1 VRADAQD
8 RRDDDAVAA
17 LSRRMDDL
25 SAKLDALLRDR
36 RDDDRRDR
44 RDHRDRYDD
53 NDALDRRDDLRDRRD
68 RRRDD
73 EFRGGKDPIGA
84 RDDENIEERNL
95 TAVRAEGEG
104 LVNDRFSGRSDDAEE
119 DRERGEPEPMASDD
133 DRHRHRREDA
143 RRDRA
148 RADSQAIRDREADA
162 LATAF
167 QRWDRV
173 CCMHG
178 HRATRPLD
186 GEQLPTFVR
195 RHARR
200 YQKYSPGWKNVDLSI
215 LPREALLVAE
225 KQIRADAEVAARD
238 PSSDVNQGALREVHE
253 LDPFS
258 GRKMIKF
265 YGPVSE
271 TLAPFTLPRM
281 RVKRFNRNRY
291 RAD

>member
-1 VRADAQD
+1 LVLSIADD
-8 RRDDDAVAA
+8 
-17 LSRRMDDL
+17 
-25 SAKLDALLRDR
+25 K
-36 RDDDRRDR
+36 
-44 RDHRDRYDD
+44 
-53 NDALDRRDDLRDRRD
+53 
-68 RRRDD
+68 
-73 EFRGGKDPIGA
+73 A
-84 RDDENIEERNL
+84 R
-95 TAVRAEGEG
+95 G
-104 LVNDRFSGRSDDAEE
+104 LVRS
-119 DRERGEPEPMASDD
+119 RNASNT
-133 DRHRHRREDA
+133 RSLRVSCTTA
-143 RRDRA
+143 M
-148 RADSQAIRDREADA
+148 
-162 LATAF
+162 ATAF

-225 KQIRADAEVAARD
+225 KQIRADAEVAAPD

-271 TLAPFTLPRM
+271 TVAPFTLPRM
-281 RVKRFNRNRY
+281 RVKRFNRNRD